1 MDSCLSVRR
10 KVPRVLC
17 LCQVPFVVDLL
28 KALMLD
34 HISLGILKLKRIHRH
49 HKYQVFDTVRKPRF
63 VLLVSQRRLALERRL
78 VGLRLT
84 FQVLQFVVVLNFV
97 HRRQVSIEIGR
108 CRVDSLNLVV
118 LKMPLA
124 DSPVVI
130 NSLVTLHGFCRFT
143 FGIQLQ
149 QFHDGRHQMLRR
161 QWLVCRCPL
170 YLFVLECQILL
181 KPH

>member
-17 LCQVPFVVDLL
+17 LCQVPFVADLL
-28 KALMLD
+28 KALMPG
-34 HISLGILKLKRIHRH
+34 HIALGILKLKRTHRH
-49 HKYQVFDTVRKPRF
+49 HKCQVFDMVRKPRF
-63 VLLVSQRRLALERRL
+63 VLLVSQHQLALERRL
-78 VGLRLT
+78 VDLRLT

-124 DSPVVI
+124 DRPVVI
-130 NSLVTLHGFCRFT
+130 ILLVTLHGSCRFA
-143 FGIQLQ
+143 FGIQLRR
-149 QFHDGRHQMLRR
+149 FHDVLRHKLQR

-170 YLFVLECQILL
+170 NLFVLECQILL